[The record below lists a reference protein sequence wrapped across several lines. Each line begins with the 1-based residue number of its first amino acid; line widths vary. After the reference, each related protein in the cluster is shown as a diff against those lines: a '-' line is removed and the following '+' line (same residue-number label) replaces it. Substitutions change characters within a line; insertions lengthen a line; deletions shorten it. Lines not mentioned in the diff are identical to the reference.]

1 MRRLFLRFEVIVVIV
16 VAACLAALAAASEP
30 AARPELE
37 LTAGPGDT
45 LTLANSKEAGAIL
58 SLGGM
63 RPGDSVTDTVTLGNT
78 GTIPG
83 DLTLSTSNL
92 VDTPGP
98 GGGALSGKLDL
109 RVRDTTIIGSPV
121 TVYNGK
127 IGTVTPVDLGSLAAG
142 GSRVYEFRV
151 SFPDAGPGAENAHQ
165 GSSMSIRFDWT
176 AFNPDDGGDTDP
188 PQTTINTAPPTVTS
202 SSDATF
208 AFSADEAGSTFECA
222 LDGGTYAACTTPMGY
237 SGLAAGAHSFSVR
250 ATDTAANADPTPAT
264 HAWTIDA
271 TAPGK
276 PAGFSGGNENG
287 RLVLEWQAATDN
299 VAVGAYLVYA
309 NGALLATLGAS
320 ATSVDVGPYRL
331 SDGRRFQVAARDTA
345 GNVGKK
351 TRTLV
356 VVPKLATLSV
366 SDARARLTAR
376 GLKAGVTKYAY
387 SSSVESGR
395 VIRAARSGV
404 VPKGTPV
411 GLTVSRGTAPT
422 TPSSNPTPLPPPPTY
437 TPPPYT
443 PPTPFSPPPTPPT
456 ASPLGSTPIP
466 NAQPTPESS
475 STPPPGGEGSPDPET
490 VQPES
495 FSPADEEASGLRRLL
510 GLGLLGGAFAAA
522 GAIALRARG
531 TRLKPPV
538 PEDALVE
545 PLLFW
550 DQRLLQTVTSTVRRL
565 TGRA

>member
-1 MRRLFLRFEVIVVIV
+1 MRRLFLRFEVIVVLV

-30 AARPELE
+30 AASPKLE

-63 RPGDSVTDTVTLGNT
+63 RPGDSVTDTVSLGNT

-109 RVRDTTIIGSPV
+109 RVRDTTNAGSPV

-127 IGTVTPVDLGSLAAG
+127 IGAVTPVDLGSLAAG
-142 GSRVYEFRV
+142 EDRVYEFRV

-165 GSSMSIRFDWT
+165 GSSMSIQFDWT
-176 AFNPDDGGDTDP
+176 AFNPDDGNDTDP
-188 PQTTINTAPPTVTS
+188 PQTTINSAPPTVTS

-208 AFSADEAGSTFECA
+208 AFSADEPGSTFECA
-222 LDGGTYAACTTPMGY
+222 LDSGAYAACTTPTSY
-237 SGLAAGAHSFSVR
+237 TGLPAGAHSFSVR
-250 ATDTAANADPTPAT
+250 ATDAAANTDPTPAT
-264 HAWTIDA
+264 HAWTID
-271 TAPGK
+271 TTVPGK
-276 PAGFSGGNENG
+276 PSGFSGGNKNG
-287 RLVLEWQAATDN
+287 RLVLKWQAASDN
-299 VAVGAYLVYA
+299 LAVGAYLVYA
-309 NGALLATLGAS
+309 NGTLLQTRGAS
-320 ATSVDVGPYRL
+320 ARSADVGVYRV

-356 VVPKLATLSV
+356 IVPRVAELTV
-366 SDARARLTAR
+366 SDARARLAAR
-376 GLKAGVTKYAY
+376 GLEAGATKYAY

-404 VPKGTPV
+404 VPRGTAV
-411 GLTVSRGTAPT
+411 GLTVSRGAQPT
-422 TPSSNPTPLPPPPTY
+422 TPSSSPTPLPPPPTY
-437 TPPPYT
+437 TPPPYR
-443 PPTPFSPPPTPPT
+443 PPSPFSPPPNPPTETPP
-456 ASPLGSTPIP
+456 GSTPIP
-466 NAQPTPESS
+466 NAQPTPDSS
-475 STPPPGGEGSPDPET
+475 STPPGGEGSPDPDT
-490 VQPES
+490 VRPES
-495 FSPADEEASGLRRLL
+495 FSPANEEASGLRRLV

-522 GAIALRARG
+522 GAMALRARG
-531 TRLKPPV
+531 SRVKPPV
-538 PEDALVE
+538 REDAIVE

>member
-1 MRRLFLRFEVIVVIV
+1 MRRLFLRFEVIIVVV
-16 VAACLAALAAASEP
+16 VAACLGVLSASSH
-30 AARPELE
+30 AVARPELE

-45 LTLANSKEAGAIL
+45 LTLVNSKEAAAIL
-58 SLGGM
+58 ALGSM
-63 RPGDSVTDTVTLGNT
+63 RPGDSITDTLVLGNT

-92 VDTPGP
+92 VDAPGP
-98 GGGALSGKLDL
+98 GGGALSGELDL

-127 IGTVTPVDLGSLAAG
+127 IGAVTPVDLGSLAAG
-142 GSRVYEFRV
+142 AARVYEFRV
-151 SFPDAGPGAENAHQ
+151 SFPNAGPGAENAHQ
-165 GSSMSIRFDWT
+165 GSSMSIQFDWT
-176 AFNPDDGGDTDP
+176 AFNPDNGGDTDP
-188 PQTTINTAPPTVTS
+188 PRTTINTAPPTLTS

-208 AFSADEAGSTFECA
+208 AFSADEAGSTFECS
-222 LDGGTYAACTTPMGY
+222 LDGGTYAACTTPTAY

-250 ATDTAANADPTPAT
+250 AIDAAANADQTPASHT
-264 HAWTIDA
+264 WTIDA
-271 TAPGK
+271 TVPSK
-276 PAGFSGGNENG
+276 PSGFSGGNENG
-287 RLVLEWQAATDN
+287 RLVLEWQAASDN
-299 VAVGAYLVYA
+299 VAVGAYLVYS
-309 NGALLATLGAS
+309 NGALLQTLGAS
-320 ATSVDVGPYRL
+320 ARSVHVGAYRV

-351 TRTLV
+351 TRMLV
-356 VVPKLATLSV
+356 IVPKVAKLTV
-366 SDARARLTAR
+366 SDARGRLAAR

-422 TPSSNPTPLPPPPTY
+422 TPSSTSLPLPPPPIYTPPPTY
-437 TPPPYT
+437 TPQ
-443 PPTPFSPPPTPPT
+443 TPFSPPPAPPTTPP
-456 ASPLGSTPIP
+456 GSTPAP

-475 STPPPGGEGSPDPET
+475 STPPPGAEGSPDPDT

-495 FSPADEEASGLRRLL
+495 FSRADEEASGLQRLL

-522 GAIALRARG
+522 GAVALRARG
-531 TRLKPPV
+531 SRLKPPV
-538 PEDALVE
+538 REDALVE

-550 DQRLLQTVTSTVRRL
+550 DERLLQTVTSTVRRL

>member
-1 MRRLFLRFEVIVVIV
+1 
-16 VAACLAALAAASEP
+16 
-30 AARPELE
+30 
-37 LTAGPGDT
+37 
-45 LTLANSKEAGAIL
+45 
-58 SLGGM
+58 
-63 RPGDSVTDTVTLGNT
+63 
-78 GTIPG
+78 
-83 DLTLSTSNL
+83 
-92 VDTPGP
+92 
-98 GGGALSGKLDL
+98 
-109 RVRDTTIIGSPV
+109 
-121 TVYNGK
+121 
-127 IGTVTPVDLGSLAAG
+127 
-142 GSRVYEFRV
+142 V
-151 SFPDAGPGAENAHQ
+151 SFPDAGPGAENAYQ
-165 GSSMSIRFDWT
+165 GSSMSIQFDWT
-176 AFNPDDGGDTDP
+176 AFNPDSSGDTDP
-188 PQTTINTAPPTVTS
+188 PQSTINTAPPTITA

-222 LDGGTYAACTTPMGY
+222 LDGGAYAACAPPTSY

-250 ATDTAANADPTPAT
+250 ATDAAANTDPTPAS

-271 TAPGK
+271 TVPSK
-276 PAGFSGGNENG
+276 PSGFSGGKEKG
-287 RLVLEWQAATDN
+287 RLVLEWKAASDN

-309 NGALLATLGAS
+309 NGTLLRTLGAS
-320 ATSVDVGPYRL
+320 ARSVDVGPYRT
-331 SDGRRFQVAARDTA
+331 SDGRRFQVATRDTA

-356 VVPKLATLSV
+356 IVPKLATLAV
-366 SDARARLTAR
+366 SDARARLAAR

-422 TPSSNPTPLPPPPTY
+422 TPSSTPTPFPPPPT
-437 TPPPYT
+437 YT
-443 PPTPFSPPPTPPT
+443 PPTPFSPPPAAPTTTPP
-456 ASPLGSTPIP
+456 PGSAPTPT
-466 NAQPTPESS
+466 AQPTPDPS
-475 STPPPGGEGSPDPET
+475 STPPPGAEGPDPDA

-495 FSPADEEASGLRRLL
+495 FSPSDEEASGLRRLL

-522 GAIALRARG
+522 GAVALRARG
-531 TRLKPPV
+531 SRLKQPAR
-538 PEDALVE
+538 EDALVE